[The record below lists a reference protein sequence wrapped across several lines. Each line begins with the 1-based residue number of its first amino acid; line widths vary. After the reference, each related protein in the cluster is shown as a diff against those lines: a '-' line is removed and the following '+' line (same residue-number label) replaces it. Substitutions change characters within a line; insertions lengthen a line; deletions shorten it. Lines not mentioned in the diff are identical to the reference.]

1 MSQKICSLFLAVVM
15 LFTFSSAS
23 VFASD
28 VMLFADYGSAATSY
42 LSLNGTTA
50 TCKSTFP
57 TEPTVKS
64 ITITQTLEKSTL
76 WWWDEINT
84 WERTFNQSSATY
96 TNSRSSLSS
105 GTYRVKSV
113 FTVTATNGASETITV
128 YSAEKKV
135 S

>member
-1 MSQKICSLFLAVVM
+1 MSQKICSLFLSVVM

-28 VMLFADYGSAATSY
+28 VMLFADYGSEARSY
-42 LSLNGTTA
+42 LSLNDTTA

-113 FTVTATNGASETITV
+113 FTVTATNGSAETITV
-128 YSAEKKV
+128 YSVEKTI
-135 S
+135 